1 MRTRTRHRTLGATIL
16 AIALAASLAAC
27 SNDDKTEESGARSQS
42 AGSSLP
48 DELQSKGTITL
59 VAYDSFALSEDTLRT
74 FTDETGWTVKVLTNG
89 DTGELVNKAI
99 LTKDA
104 PLGDVLW
111 GVDNTF
117 LDRAVKAG
125 MFAPYASKEKAQLLP
140 ELTALV
146 PKDEVTPVDYGDVC
160 INYDKAAL
168 DAKGVPAPTRIE
180 QLTEPAYRDMLVVQN
195 PATSSPGLAFLLGTI
210 EHFGDGWTTWWK
222 AMKANGLT
230 VVNGWTEAYEGE
242 FTAGGKKG
250 THPMVVSYASSP
262 PAAVLYGPDPKATEA
277 PTGVL
282 EASCFR
288 QVEFAGVLAGTKH
301 EAIARRLVD
310 FLASPLVQEDMQL
323 NMFVFPANT
332 DARLADAFVKFAAKP
347 NAPLRMSPTRIATG
361 RDAWIDEWT
370 KVVL

>member
-1 MRTRTRHRTLGATIL
+1 MRSPTTHRRL
-16 AIALAASLAAC
+16 AAALAALALTATLAAC
-27 SNDDKTEESGARSQS
+27 
-42 AGSSLP
+42 GSDTKAADTTAAPSEQSLP
-48 DELQSKGTITL
+48 EELQSKGTITL
-59 VAYDSFALSEDTLRT
+59 LAYDSFVLSEDTLRT

-99 LTKDA
+99 LTADA

-117 LDRAVKAG
+117 LDRALQAG
-125 MFAPYASKEKAQLLP
+125 IFSPYASTQKAKILP
-140 ELTALV
+140 ELTELV
-146 PKDEVTPVDYGDVC
+146 PGDEVTPVDYGDVC

-168 DAKGVPAPTRIE
+168 AAKGVAAPTTLE
-180 QLTEPAYRDMLVVQN
+180 QLVDPTYRNMLVVEN

-210 EHFGDGWTTWWK
+210 AHFGDGWKTWWTK
-222 AMKANGLT
+222 LKANGVT

-242 FTAGGKKG
+242 FSAGGKKG
-250 THPMVVSYASSP
+250 THPLVVSYASSP

-288 QVEFAGVLAGTKH
+288 QVEFAGVLKGTEH
-301 EAIARRLVD
+301 EAIAQRLVD

-332 DARLADAFVKFAAKP
+332 DAQLADAFVKFAARPAK
-347 NAPLRMSPTRIATG
+347 PLRMTPDAIAKG
-361 RDAWIDEWT
+361 RDEWIDQWT
-370 KVVL
+370 SIVL